1 MAVGKEALGAPSR
14 PHGPSRIRKSVGSRV
29 LRVGLALGT
38 IGVGG
43 YEAHQNIPAVQRAV
57 EGLQDE
63 IAPWWN
69 SSFGWTSIFT
79 NKDTSPTPSVESS
92 LTRITPQNTIGLP
105 IAEISVKPDVENK
118 ALAIPIPFVV
128 KKDMNIGYE
137 RVETRL
143 GFSDKTSGVKD
154 TIRLTNIPK
163 DLVTSAPLSG
173 EFSFSKTVWSTG
185 QARTIASIRFL
196 ETPGRFRS
204 LFFDLGDSAPSLP
217 GVSEVKGQG
226 SFGPPFTTYELKV
239 DVKAGSPLFVNNSGY
254 LNIDVSPGVGDVT
267 TGGAVY
273 ENGSPVSSFY
283 DLSILTKDG
292 EGIYLASQ

>member
-1 MAVGKEALGAPSR
+1 MAISGSGERPVPYPGVPSR
-14 PHGPSRIRKSVGSRV
+14 PHGPSRIRRIIGRAGLTGLILGS
-29 LRVGLALGT
+29 G
-38 IGVGG
+38 GVAG
-43 YEAHQNIPAVQRAV
+43 YETYQHNPAFQETVNSLGVNLANY
-57 EGLQDE
+57 
-63 IAPWWN
+63 WN
-69 SSFGWTSIFT
+69 NLFT
-79 NKDTSPTPSVESS
+79 NKDIPTTLSAESGI
-92 LTRITPQNTIGLP
+92 TRITSQNTSGLP
-105 IAEISVKPDVENK
+105 ITEINVKPDVENK

-185 QARTIASIRFL
+185 EARTIASIRFL
-196 ETPGRFRS
+196 EAPGRYRN
-204 LFFDLGDSAPSLP
+204 LIFDLGNSTLSLP
-217 GVSEVKGQG
+217 GASEVKGQG
-226 SFGPPFTTYELKV
+226 NFGPPFTTYELKAI
-239 DVKAGSPLFVNNSGY
+239 VKAGDPLFINNSGY
-254 LNIDVSPGVGDVT
+254 LNINVSPGVGDT
-267 TGGAVY
+267 KTGGPVY